1 MSMSRPASVRLV
13 VVKNWQQRLVFFLL
27 ALIVLAGCTLPPAAP
42 PQDRQLAPVEVIT
55 GPADQR
61 AFRYVELPNHLRVLL
76 ISDPTADKAAAA
88 LDVNVGSRQDP
99 AARPG
104 LAHFLEHM
112 LFLGTERYPE
122 AGEYQNYISAH
133 GGSHNAFTAFE
144 HTNYFFDIDARHLEA
159 ALDRFSQFFVAP
171 LFTAQYVDR
180 EKHAVHSEYR
190 ANINDDG
197 RRGFDVLKAVT
208 NPEHPFALFSVG
220 SLETLAD
227 NDQQPVREDLLKF
240 YREHYSANLMSLVVI
255 GREPLDQLQAMVQS
269 RFAAVPDRR
278 AATAAI
284 QVPLFKPEQLPA
296 LVQVQP
302 VQQQRSLSFMWPIPD
317 QSDDYRSKSL
327 EYIGNIVGHEGEGSL
342 LSWLKTKGWA
352 QALGAGEGIDYDGGS
367 SFNVSIELTEAGA
380 AHVDE
385 IAAAVFQ
392 TLARIGSDGIQPW
405 LFHEQQVVAEQRFR
419 YRDRANPIDEASRLA
434 LNLQKYPPAEVL
446 RGPMLMETFKPER
459 VRTLLAQLTPQNLL
473 LTLTA
478 PGVKTDRISPW
489 YQVPYSEQ
497 KISAAQIEGWLA
509 GAAADSRQAGAI
521 RIPEPNIFVAEHLD
535 LKTAAGAQLKP
546 VLLQKSPTLQLWYA
560 PDNVFRLPK
569 ATVALSVRSP
579 VATDTPEHL
588 VLTELLARMVGE
600 NLNEFSYP
608 AALAGL
614 RYDIERNGR
623 GINVSVQGFDEKQ
636 AVLLE
641 HILKALRDPKLER
654 SQFERVRREYQRE
667 LEDEEKRTP
676 YQLLVDDLG
685 DVLQR
690 QRWPESTLIKFAAKA
705 DVKQLEIFARQ
716 WLVAGEAKLLVYGN
730 YTEADARQLGTLVTT
745 ALLAD
750 MRPVPSPVVEVLR
763 LPSTEMRRD
772 LRIKHDDA
780 GLLWYRQAGDNS
792 RKTRAA
798 LGVSAQILASDFY
811 TRLRTQQQLGY
822 IVMSTPYPVRDVP
835 GLVFLVQSPVA
846 GTQKLAAAYREFL
859 QVWAA
864 QDETAL
870 RKMFDA
876 HRAALANR
884 LAEAPKNQGE
894 QFERYWQDLANAD
907 ITFDTRE
914 QLLAEVQRLSFEDW
928 LVLFRRDVLAP
939 EGHALWLAIDGK
951 FGDDTLRAGKDV
963 GDLDRF
969 KARQTFY
976 RFP

>member
-1 MSMSRPASVRLV
+1 MSMSRPAFVS
-13 VVKNWQQRLVFFLL
+13 NWQQRFGLYLL
-27 ALIVLAGCTLPPAAP
+27 LLCVLSGCGLPPATP
-42 PQDRQLAPVEVIT
+42 SLESKVAPVEVIA

-61 AFRYVELPNHLRVLL
+61 AFRYLELPNHLRVLL

-99 AARPG
+99 PARQG

-144 HTNYFFDIDARHLEA
+144 HTNYFFDIDARHLEP

-197 RRGFDVLKAVT
+197 RRGYDVLKAVT

-227 NDQQPVREDLLKF
+227 DDQHRVREDLLKF
-240 YREHYSANLMSLVVI
+240 YREHYSSSLMSLVVI
-255 GREPLDQLQAMVQS
+255 GRESLDQLQAMVQP
-269 RFAAVPDRR
+269 RFAGVPDRR
-278 AATAAI
+278 AATTAI
-284 QVPLFKPEQLPA
+284 QAPLFKPEQLPA

-317 QSDDYRSKSL
+317 QRDDYRSKSL

-367 SFNVSIELTEAGA
+367 SFNVSVELTEAGA

-385 IAAAVFQ
+385 ISAAVFQ
-392 TLARIGSDGIQPW
+392 TLARIGSDGIQSW
-405 LFHEQQVVAEQRFR
+405 LFHEQQVVAEQRFQ
-419 YRDRANPIDEASRLA
+419 YRDHANPIDEASRLA

-446 RGPMLMETFKPER
+446 RGPMLMESFKPER

-478 PGVKTDRISPW
+478 PGVKTDRVSPW
-489 YQVPYSEQ
+489 YQVPYSQQ
-497 KISAAQIEGWLA
+497 KISTTRIDGWLA
-509 GAAADSRQAGAI
+509 MAADSRQAGAI
-521 RIPEPNIFVAEHLD
+521 RIPEPNIFIAEHLD

-546 VLLQKSPTLQLWYA
+546 VLLQKTPTLQLWYA

-579 VATDTPEHL
+579 LAMDTPEHL
-588 VLTELLARMVGE
+588 VLTELLARLVGE

-608 AALAGL
+608 AGLAGL

-623 GINVSVQGFDEKQ
+623 GINVTVQGFDEKQ

-641 HILKALRDPKLER
+641 HILKALRDPKFER
-654 SQFERVRREYQRE
+654 DRFERVRREYQRE
-667 LEDEEKRTP
+667 LEDEDKRTP
-676 YQLLVDDLG
+676 YQLLVDDLA

-690 QRWPESTLIKFAAKA
+690 QRWPESSLIRFAAK
-705 DVKQLEIFARQ
+705 VELKQLEGFARQ
-716 WLVAGEAKLLVYGN
+716 WLGAGEVKLLVYGN
-730 YTEADARQLGTLVTT
+730 YTEVNARQLGELVTT
-745 ALLAD
+745 ELLAD
-750 MRPVPSPVVEVLR
+750 MRPTPSPAVEVLR
-763 LPSTEMRRD
+763 LPPAEIRRD
-772 LRIKHDDA
+772 LPIKHDDA

-798 LGVSAQILASDFY
+798 LGVSTQILASDFY

-864 QDETAL
+864 QDEATL
-870 RKMFDA
+870 RKLFDA

-894 QFERYWQDLANAD
+894 QFERYWQDLTNAD
-907 ITFDTRE
+907 TTFDTRE

-928 LVLFRRDVLAP
+928 LVLFRRDVIAT

-951 FGDDTLRAGKDV
+951 FAGDKLRTGKNV